1 LFVTFLANEVDW
13 RHAKREPMMGE
24 DRSAILVAESNDQRR
39 VHLEQVLSRRHGV
52 VAVEDG
58 KSAWVRLTQ
67 GRFDAVVAGFD
78 LREVSGV
85 NLLAQTRAH
94 AELRGV
100 PFVLVAGEA
109 TSIDPTTWQQVFE
122 FERSDIQCCP
132 INDHELLARVD
143 SIIRRAR
150 VKNESA
156 DMLQRQKSRLQVA
169 LQASRMVAVEWDIAA
184 DTVLY
189 SENAIEIFGIKSLSD
204 HATGRTA
211 RDLVHPDDIDTVEK
225 IIRSTL
231 QGSREFQVQFR
242 VIRPDNGEVVWIEER
257 GYVAAD
263 AFGKPTKLIAVAV
276 DITARRNAEQAIQER
291 EHYLR
296 AIFDTT
302 PECIKVVRSDGTLT
316 QMNAAG
322 LKMIEAVPETDVAG
336 NSVYKLIAPEFL
348 DRFREFNERVCDGH
362 SGVMEFDIIGLR
374 GSRRHM
380 ETHAVPL
387 SLTNGETVQLAVTR
401 DITERK
407 RSEATLREN
416 ERRFRA
422 LTQATSDIVF
432 RMNADWSE
440 MGMLEGRAFIDS
452 TTEPS
457 RSWLDHYIH
466 PDDQTEVRKAVQDS
480 VEKRSLYE
488 LEHRVIR
495 IDGTLGWIHSR
506 AVPILD
512 DAGNVIE
519 WFGAGTDV
527 TERRQSE
534 EFQHRATQ
542 TLLTVIE
549 QSPLGIYLVDGDF
562 KIAQVSLGA
571 GPAFQ
576 NVQPVLGRDFEEVM
590 HTIWPP
596 KFANEAVRIFRH
608 TLKTGEPYVSPGLTE
623 KRKDLGETESYEWQ
637 VNRITLADGSYGV
650 VCYFFDSTR
659 LQQAAD
665 ALRESEVRFR
675 MLADNMTQ
683 LAWTC
688 HHLGECN
695 WYNQRWYE
703 YTGRTFEEMQG
714 WGWRQI
720 HHPDHVDRVVEKIQ
734 RAANAGEI
742 WEDTFPLKGK
752 DGQYRWFLSRA
763 VPIRDEEGK
772 IVRWFGTNTDVNE
785 LRETQQLLHDADRRK
800 DEFLAMLAHELRN
813 PLAPIR
819 SGLDLLAIADDDEH
833 RDVVRVMQEQVTHV
847 VRLVDDLLDVSR
859 IMRGKVEL
867 RKERIEFQST
877 VRKAIDAVQDVIE
890 SHGHSL
896 SITLPEETVWLEA
909 DPVRIVQ
916 VLENLLSNAT
926 KYMDGSGAIE
936 LSAFVKDDSLFIQ
949 IKDEGIGIDQ
959 EFLPNVFELFAQSD
973 RSLDRSKG
981 GLGIGL
987 TLVKQLL
994 EMHGGNIHAESDGLG
1009 KGSSFHIELPI
1020 ASPSEPKDVPMELE
1034 SDGQARR
1041 IAVIDDNRGAVL
1053 LLSKLFEKLGA
1064 HEVHTANDGEAALE
1078 LIRKV
1083 HPEIVLLD
1091 IGLPG
1096 LSGYEVAAAIRED
1109 SQFDDILMVALT
1121 GYGQDQDRLK
1131 SKTAGFDEHLVK
1143 PPSIDQ
1149 MRFVLAHPKLK
1160 QSGRG
1165 GQP

>member
-1 LFVTFLANEVDW
+1 MRVKMV
-13 RHAKREPMMGE
+13 E
-24 DRSAILVAESNDQRR
+24 DRSTILIAESNVERR
-39 VHLEQVLSRRHGV
+39 EHLVQVLGRRHNLA
-52 VAVEDG
+52 AVEDG
-58 KSAWVRLTQ
+58 KSAWAQLTQ
-67 GRFDAVVAGFD
+67 GSFDAVVAGFD

-100 PFVLVAGEA
+100 PFVLVVGEA
-109 TSIDPTTWQQVFE
+109 TPIDPTTWQHVFE

-132 INDHELLARVD
+132 INEHELLARVD

-156 DMLQRQKSRLQVA
+156 DMLRRQKSRLQMA
-169 LQASRMVAVEWDIAA
+169 LLASRMVAVEWDISA

-211 RDLVHPDDIDTVEK
+211 RELVHPDDVDTVEK
-225 IIRSTL
+225 TIQSTL
-231 QGSREFQVQFR
+231 QGSREFHTQFR
-242 VIRPDNGEVVWIEER
+242 IIRPDNGEIVWIEER

-263 AFGKPTKLIAVAV
+263 ASGKPSKLVAVAV

-291 EHYLR
+291 EHYLQ

-322 LKMIEAVPETDVAG
+322 LKMIEASPSTSVAG
-336 NSVYKLIAPEFL
+336 SSVYGLIAPEFL
-348 DRFREFNERVCDGH
+348 DSFREFNQRVCDGH
-362 SGVMEFDIIGLR
+362 SGVMEFDIIGLQ

-440 MGMLEGRAFIDS
+440 MGMLEGRTFIDS

-466 PDDQTEVRKAVQDS
+466 PDDQIEVRKAIQDS

-506 AVPILD
+506 AVPIFD
-512 DAGNVIE
+512 DAGNVVE

-527 TERRQSE
+527 TEKKQIE
-534 EFQHRATQ
+534 EYQHRATQ

-576 NVQPVLGRDFEEVM
+576 NVQPVIGRDFEEVM
-590 HTIWPP
+590 HTIWPSG
-596 KFANEAVRIFRH
+596 FANEAVRIFRQ
-608 TLKTGEPYVSPGLTE
+608 TLASGEPYISPGLTE

-637 VNRITLADGSYGV
+637 VNRITLADGSYGL

-675 MLADNMTQ
+675 MLADNMSQ

-688 HHLGECN
+688 CNLGECN

-703 YTGRTFEEMQG
+703 YTGCTFEEMQA
-714 WGWRQI
+714 WGWRKV
-720 HHPDHVDRVVEKIQ
+720 HHPDHVDRVVDRIQ
-734 RAANAGEI
+734 RAAAAGEV
-742 WEDTFPLKGK
+742 WEDTFPLRGK

-763 VPIRDEEGK
+763 VPIRDEQGS
-772 IVRWFGTNTDVNE
+772 IVRWFGTNTDINE

-819 SGLDLLAIADDDEH
+819 SGLDLLALADDDEH

-877 VRKAIDAVQDVIE
+877 VQKAIDAVQDTIA

-896 SITLPEETVWLEA
+896 TTTLPEETIWLEA
-909 DPVRIVQ
+909 DPIRIVQ

-926 KYMDGSGAIE
+926 KYMDGSGTIE
-936 LSAFVKDDSLFIQ
+936 LSACVKNDSLLIQ
-949 IKDEGIGIDQ
+949 IQDEGIGIDQ
-959 EFLPNVFELFAQSD
+959 EFLPKVFDLFAQSD

-1009 KGSSFHIELPI
+1009 KGTSFHIELPI
-1020 ASPSEPKDVPMELE
+1020 ASSTVPRQDAPLKRQ

-1064 HEVHTANDGEAALE
+1064 HEVHTANDGEAALK

-1096 LSGYEVAAAIRED
+1096 LNGYEVASAIREE
-1109 SQFDDILMVALT
+1109 SRFDDILMVALT

-1131 SKTAGFDEHLVK
+1131 SEAAGFDEHLVK

-1160 QSGRG
+1160 HS
-1165 GQP
+1165 P